1 MLTVKTT
8 NGRFEDIST
17 NAQLLPLHI
26 EGVNTEKKTRAFA
39 FLFFLREGRQK
50 TNRFHRAKRTRRTI
64 KLTAAA
70 AFDEALLQQQQ
81 QPAIFQRVGEKCH
94 SK

>member
-26 EGVNTEKKTRAFA
+26 EGVNTEKKKDKRICIFV
-39 FLFFLREGRQK
+39 FLEREDRKQ
-50 TNRFHRAKRTRRTI
+50 TDST
-64 KLTAAA
+64 
-70 AFDEALLQQQQ
+70 E
-81 QPAIFQRVGEKCH
+81 QRGQGGQL
-94 SK
+94 S